1 MHCRS
6 LPNPREGELTI
17 RLVTG
22 APTPSDLG
30 VVDAAAHEKTV
41 EFVFDPHYELQTL
54 DRSFRFFST
63 TLKTFFGLDP
73 QASREIGRQMGSVA
87 HDWLRGRRCGLSM
100 WAELKPAPAPAEVIL
115 GNLVFNGGDGSGEC
129 CHDYT
134 SILQTAGVAKKSST
148 SGGGRKKVIGVF
160 CSGDIS
166 LLFFGA
172 GGQVVISG
180 ILNLSPFGVLHAS
193 TFSCSSSLLSRLVF
207 AGETAAGTAAVSVL
221 LAENGKP
228 LKRSTPVCSSKSFPS
243 SEGLALR
250 IEPLRVKSLPTSEDL
265 AFGTETLRASEN
277 SFATAL

>member
-54 DRSFRFFST
+54 DRSFRFFSA

-115 GNLVFNGGDGSGEC
+115 GNLVFNGGDGDGSGEC
-129 CHDYT
+129 CHVCLEDFER
-134 SILQTAGVAKKSST
+134 GD
-148 SGGGRKKVIGVF
+148 VITEL
-160 CSGDIS
+160 S
-166 LLFFGA
+166 LC
-172 GGQVVISG
+172 
-180 ILNLSPFGVLHAS
+180 LHK
-193 TFSCSSSLLSRLVF
+193 FHNECI
-207 AGETAAGTAAVSVL
+207 
-221 LAENGKP
+221 GKWV
-228 LKRSTPVCSSKSFPS
+228 RRNRTCPVCR
-243 SEGLALR
+243 G
-250 IEPLRVKSLPTSEDL
+250 RV
-265 AFGTETLRASEN
+265 
-277 SFATAL
+277 